1 MANCETVEGAGSN
14 GGRSGSLKVTIG
26 SAKLAAVAAKGLKLK
41 VACSAACSATG
52 TMKLGAK
59 KIGAGKG
66 KAAKAGTATVTI
78 KIAKKY
84 VRKLKRLKSAKT
96 TVKVS
101 VKQGGKTQTVS
112 RSVTLKR

>member
-1 MANCETVEGAGSN
+1 M
-14 GGRSGSLKVTIG
+14 
-26 SAKLAAVAAKGLKLK
+26 
-41 VACSAACSATG
+41 
-52 TMKLGAK
+52 
-59 KIGAGKG
+59 
-66 KAAKAGTATVTI
+66 TI